1 MKAIF
6 GLGNI
11 GNGYKNTYHNIGFM
25 LVDMIAKRVKAKF
38 DVEKCKSLIA
48 KCEYAGE
55 EFLLV
60 KPATYMNRSGL
71 AVDEVMRKFK
81 IKSKDIIIVADDI
94 DLPVGR
100 ARFRL
105 SGSSG
110 THNGLRNIVEVLKRE
125 DFSRIRVGVGRDE
138 NMRLDEYVLSNID
151 PHKREEINQTL
162 EKVAGFILDIISN
175 PNKVL
180 ENVTISN

>member
-25 LVDMIAKRVKAKF
+25 LVDVLAKRLKAKF
-38 DVEKCKSLIA
+38 DLEKCKSLIA
-48 KCEYAGE
+48 KCEFNGE

-60 KPATYMNRSGL
+60 KPTTFMNRSGL

-81 IKSKDIIIVADDI
+81 IKAQDIIIVADDI
-94 DLPVGR
+94 DLNVGK
-100 ARFRL
+100 ARFRI
-105 SGSSG
+105 SGSAG

-125 DFSRIRVGVGRDE
+125 DFQRIRIGVGRDP

-151 PHKREEINQTL
+151 PHKREEINIII
-162 EKVAGFILDIISN
+162 EKVADFILNLIEN
-175 PNKVL
+175 PNVQPQ
-180 ENVTISN
+180 NVTI